1 MSSAPLRLLVI
12 DDDEVDRQAI
22 ERMFAR
28 SEHPCEVTACDDAPS
43 GLRALLAGG
52 FDVVLLDYLLP
63 RGNGLEILKRMQAER
78 IDIPVV
84 ILSGQA
90 DQRVAV
96 DLMREGAADY
106 LIKDGLRDER
116 LAITVR
122 NVVAAHRA
130 EVSARRHAEALS
142 KLAGGTAG
150 VVGMDYVHA
159 LVRQLADAFKV
170 RHVLLGELGE
180 QADCTCLALWSDDG
194 FLWPRRFRA
203 DGAPATTM
211 LAARECVVLKQAAIT
226 FAEGLGGLSGSM
238 AGLAV
243 RDQSGRPI
251 GVLVLVSDLPVTLDL
266 RQQDLLTMCAA
277 RAAAEIGRL
286 RAEQALSERL
296 RVEKAA
302 ARCACTLLADAEPAR
317 SLTTALGHLLE
328 TTTGGTLSLYEF
340 AGSGPTLALRLV
352 TSARREDHGQAQ
364 GPAALIPILP
374 DFTRWQQDLAHGLMV
389 AGPVRLLPA
398 DEQASLY
405 QQGVRSVLAIPLRS
419 RDSTIGM
426 LRVDHHTGEH
436 LWTREEAALVRSGAE
451 LIAAYLERRQGSAG
465 AGRG

>member
-1 MSSAPLRLLVI
+1 MTTAPLRLLVI
-12 DDDEVDRQAI
+12 DDDEVDRQTI
-22 ERMFAR
+22 RRMFAR
-28 SEHPCEVTACDDAPS
+28 SELVCEVTMCDDAPA

-52 FDVVLLDYLLP
+52 FDAVLLDYLLP
-63 RGNGLEILKRMQAER
+63 RGNGLEILKRMQTEG

-90 DQRVAV
+90 DQRVAI
-96 DLMREGAADY
+96 DLMRHGAADY

-116 LAITVR
+116 LSITVR

-130 EVSARRHAEALS
+130 AVSARRHAEALS

-159 LVRQLADAFKV
+159 LVRQLADAFQV
-170 RHVLLGELGE
+170 RHVFLGELGE
-180 QADCTCLALWSDDG
+180 GQECSCLALWSDDG
-194 FLWPRRFRA
+194 FLWPRRFRT
-203 DGAPATTM
+203 DVAPATTM
-211 LAARECVVLKQAAIT
+211 LSARECVVLKEAAIT

-243 RDQSGRPI
+243 RDQTGRAI
-251 GVLVLVSDLPVTLDL
+251 GFLVLVHDQPLALDVK
-266 RQQDLLTMCAA
+266 QQDLLTICAA

-302 ARCACTLLADAEPAR
+302 ARCACTLLADADPAQ

-328 TTTGGTLSLYEF
+328 TTTGGTISFYDLVGTGVAL
-340 AGSGPTLALRLV
+340 TLRLV
-352 TSARREDHGQAQ
+352 ASARRQGQEPSQ
-364 GPAALIPILP
+364 GPAAHTLVHPELS
-374 DFTRWQQDLAHGLMV
+374 RWHQELSHGLMV

-398 DEQASLY
+398 EEQPLLY
-405 QQGVRSVLAIPLRS
+405 QQGVRSVLVIPLRS
-419 RDSTIGM
+419 REVTIGL
-426 LRVDHHTGEH
+426 LRVDHHTEEH
-436 LWTREEAALVRSGAE
+436 LWTREEAALVRSGAD
-451 LIAAYLERRQGSAG
+451 LIAAYLERRRAG
-465 AGRG
+465 AGAGSG